1 MFYLEINIELLLC
14 ITNKMRRKASSL
26 TPPPP
31 KKRIWLD
38 DLKSLYPLVS
48 NDGTFWNIG
57 ERISKIKR

>member
-26 TPPPP
+26 TPP

>member
-1 MFYLEINIELLLC
+1 MFSLEINIQLLLC

-26 TPPPP
+26 TPPP

-38 DLKSLYPLVS
+38 DQKSLYPLVS